1 MSKYLS
7 TIYHESI
14 RPETNYSHEFAKHL
28 YNTFGLKPG
37 LSLLEPGCGRGDV
50 LKSFKTLGLEVKGC
64 DLSEETPL
72 FFNDIEISI
81 VDIESD
87 GLPYENDSFDV
98 IYSKSF
104 IEHFYF
110 PERYIKEAFRVLKP
124 GGLLITCAPDWE
136 SSYKK
141 YFDDYTHRTP
151 FTSVSLRDIL
161 HIFGFDSVE
170 VIKLRQLPF
179 TWNRPLIN
187 MFLNLL
193 SPFVPVRAKSKI
205 RWVRELLLIGSAR
218 KPLTKGTVL

>member
-7 TIYHESI
+7 TIYHDSI
-14 RPETNYSHEFAKHL
+14 RPESNYSHAFAKHL
-28 YNTFGLKPG
+28 CNMFGLQPG
-37 LSLLEPGCGRGDV
+37 LSLLEPGCGRGDI
-50 LKSFKTLGLEVKGC
+50 LKSFKALGLEVKGC
-64 DLSEETPL
+64 DISAETPL
-72 FFNDIEISI
+72 YFKDIEISI
-81 VDIESD
+81 ADIESA
-87 GLPYENDSFDV
+87 GLPYADESFDV

-104 IEHFYF
+104 IEHFYY

-136 SSYKK
+136 SNYKK

-151 FTSVSLRDIL
+151 FTIISLRDIMY
-161 HIFGFDSVE
+161 IFGFDSVE

-179 TWNRPLIN
+179 TWNKSVINRVLDLI
-187 MFLNLL
+187 

-218 KPLTKGTVL
+218 KPLTKGTV